1 MGRKKSLIPLVDKKL
16 TRRQT
21 KFVKEIVSCD
31 GLITNREAA
40 LRAGYPESSCH
51 TRAYEL
57 LNPEISPH
65 VCKAIAEYREELDR
79 VYEVGYKRHIRALG
93 ELRNQAAA
101 NKAYSAAVMAE
112 YRRGQAQGDIYISK
126 SEVRHG
132 TIDQMD
138 REEVMAE
145 LEKLRND
152 GVGPIIDVTPTEVQ
166 EPEEEKAASEA
177 HRSGVVELTEDRAE
191 DDEPL
196 H

>member
-21 KFVKEIVSCD
+21 KFVKQIVSQD

-112 YRRGQAQGDIYISK
+112 YRRGQAQGDIYVSK

-152 GVGPIIDVTPTEVQ
+152 GVGPIIDVTPTVE